1 MDSMH
6 DDLPE
11 TEESIQEPQGALA
24 DGCEEPTE
32 SEFDERTTGGDS
44 EPSEDPSGVEK
55 PEGTAEQVSDEDQD
69 AEEEEEEESSKLGPG
84 EELEDD
90 ELVRRLAALLFVTVE
105 PLSLGKLVK
114 LLERPRRGRVKD
126 AIVALTQR
134 MEDAGLPM
142 QVRSIK
148 GGYGLMTAPEMG
160 QVVQR
165 LLSGPAVERVSAA
178 ALETLAVVAYRQ
190 PVTKAEIEAIRGVQ
204 AGPILRSLVDRGL
217 VRVSGRADVPG
228 NPLEYATT
236 KDFLDRFG
244 LQAVGD
250 LPRDAELAK
259 D

>member
-1 MDSMH
+1 MDSM
-6 DDLPE
+6 DANAPE
-11 TEESIQEPQGALA
+11 IEETSLVE
-24 DGCEEPTE
+24 
-32 SEFDERTTGGDS
+32 TGGDAEGS
-44 EPSEDPSGVEK
+44 GEPEEHQEATESTESPADET
-55 PEGTAEQVSDEDQD
+55 PEGETAEGEAAEGEGEAANPEED
-69 AEEEEEEESSKLGPG
+69 EEEEELNPKLGPG
-84 EELEDD
+84 EELDDD

-105 PLSLGKLVK
+105 PLTLGKLVK
-114 LLERPRRGRVKD
+114 LLERPRKGRVKD
-126 AIVALTQR
+126 ALITLEQR
-134 MEDAGLPM
+134 LEAADLPM

-160 QVVQR
+160 KVVQG
-165 LLSGPAVERVSAA
+165 LLSGPPVERVSAA

-236 KDFLDRFG
+236 KDFLNRFG
-244 LQAVGD
+244 LQNVAD
-250 LPRDAELAK
+250 LPRDAELAR